1 MKALRLHRRLDAIWG
16 YPPGLKGFLVN
27 VNHSN
32 IGIRFIV
39 TSFVFFAIGGILAML
54 IRAQLATPNGVFVD
68 AETYSQ
74 LFTMHGTV
82 MMFLFAIPMLEGIA
96 MYFLPLMLGSRDL
109 AFPRLG
115 TFGWWCYLFGGSML
129 IVSMLLGLAPNS
141 GWFMYTPLSSRVF
154 SPGINNDFWLLGITF
169 VEISALAAAVEL
181 VVSILKFRA
190 PGMSLDRM
198 PIFAWYILVT
208 AGMMVVGF
216 PPLILGSILLEA
228 ERAFGWPFFEPEKG
242 GDPLL
247 WQHLFWIFGHPE
259 VYIIFLPGA
268 GIVSTVLPVLARTKL
283 LGYRWIVAAIVAL
296 AFLSFGLWVHH
307 MYAVGIPHMALGFF
321 SAASALVAIPTGI
334 QVFAWLG
341 TLWSGRPQ
349 LKLPMLYLI
358 GFFFVFVI
366 GGLTGVMIAVVP
378 FDWQAHDTHFIVA
391 HMHYVLVGG
400 LVFPLLAGTYYW
412 LPHFTGKQR
421 GFKLGEAAFWLI
433 FVGFNLTFFMM
444 HLTGLLGMPRRVDVY
459 PADVGWTELNLLS
472 SIGGFIMGFGFA
484 LVVID
489 ILQTI
494 FVGRASRRN
503 PWQASTLEW
512 AMMLPPGTYNFVSQ
526 PHVTSRDPLDE
537 APDLDVRLAR
547 GEGYLARD
555 RDGLRE
561 TTTVCATSGR
571 LDYLAVVPTNSWLP
585 IITAAVTGLFFLF
598 FLLGLYWAA
607 AIVLAPLAAIGWM
620 WASAI
625 GSREDQGTIDVGL
638 GASAH
643 VHHEAQFAPGWCGSL
658 GMIVADATMYGSL
671 LFGFAYLWTIAPNW
685 PPPAFID
692 ASLFDFAIGT
702 LGFGFASW
710 AIRRA
715 LAANSRANTDAT
727 ARWALAAAAGLAVG
741 ALALLAAPLLR
752 LPPPSS
758 HAYAAI
764 ATMLVAYTALHAA
777 IGGLTAV
784 FGWSRVRAGYVSPAR
799 SLVLRVASLWIDYAV
814 AAGII
819 GLAVLH
825 LPVLLGAG
833 S

>member
-1 MKALRLHRRLDAIWG
+1 MKALRLHRQLDAVWG
-16 YPPGLKGFLVN
+16 YPAGLKGFIVN

-39 TSFVFFAIGGILAML
+39 TAFVFFAIGGILAML
-54 IRAQLATPNGVFVD
+54 IRVQLATPNGVFVD

-82 MMFLFAIPMLEGIA
+82 MMFLFAIPMIEGIA

-109 AFPRLG
+109 AFPRLSA
-115 TFGWWCYLFGGSML
+115 FGWWCYVLGGSML
-129 IVSMLLGLAPNS
+129 LVSMLVGLAPNS
-141 GWFMYTPLSSRVF
+141 GWFMYTPLSSKAF

-169 VEISALAAAVEL
+169 VEISALTAAVEL

-228 ERAFGWPFFEPEKG
+228 ERAFDWPFFDPVRG

-268 GIVSTVLPVLARTKL
+268 GIVSTVLPVMARAKL

-296 AFLSFGLWVHH
+296 GFLSFGLWVHH

-334 QVFAWLG
+334 QIFAWLG

-349 LKLPMLYLI
+349 MKLPMLYLV

-366 GGLTGVMIAVVP
+366 GGLTGVMVAMVP

-400 LVFPLLAGTYYW
+400 FIFPLLAGTYYW
-412 LPHFTGKQR
+412 LSHFTGKQR
-421 GFKLGEAAFWLI
+421 GFRLGEAAFWLI

-459 PADVGWTELNLLS
+459 PADAGWTQLNLLS

-484 LVVID
+484 LVILDV
-489 ILQTI
+489 LQTL

-503 PWQASTLEW
+503 PWRASTLEW
-512 AMMLPPGTYNFVSQ
+512 AMMLPPPTYNFASQ

-537 APDLDVRLAR
+537 IPDLDVRLAR
-547 GEGYLARD
+547 GEGYLAHD
-555 RDGLRE
+555 RRGLRE
-561 TTTVCATSGR
+561 TLAVCVTDGR
-571 LDYLAVVPTNSWLP
+571 LDYLAIVPGNSWLP
-585 IITAAVTGLFFLF
+585 FITAVITGLFFLA
-598 FLLGLYWAA
+598 FLAGLYWGAVIILAVIAA
-607 AIVLAPLAAIGWM
+607 TGWI
-620 WASAI
+620 WARQI
-625 GSREDQGTIDVGL
+625 GSREDQGPIDVGL
-638 GASAH
+638 GQRAQVHYEAAS
-643 VHHEAQFAPGWCGSL
+643 APGWCGSL
-658 GMIVADATMYGSL
+658 VLLAADATMYGSL

-685 PPPAFID
+685 PPPAFIT
-692 ASLFDFAIGT
+692 ASIIDVAVGT
-702 LGFGFASW
+702 VGFGSAMS
-710 AIRRA
+710 AMRRA
-715 LAANSRANTDAT
+715 LTANHRARQGAASGWT
-727 ARWALAAAAGLAVG
+727 LAAASGLFIG
-741 ALALLAAPLLR
+741 ALALIAAPMLR
-752 LPPPSS
+752 LPPPAI

-764 ATMLVAYTALHAA
+764 AWMLVVYTVLHAA
-777 IGGLTAV
+777 IALLAAL
-784 FGWSRVRAGYVSPAR
+784 FGWSRLRSGHVSPAR
-799 SLVLRVASLWIDYAV
+799 SLVLRVARLWVDYAAV
-814 AAGII
+814 AGII
-819 GLAVLH
+819 ALTALH
-825 LPVLLGAG
+825 VPVLLGAR